1 MSGLEKDE
9 LRECMGNSYRAI
21 LKGDFKA
28 NHMKKKKPSAKHKQ
42 AFIRKENQ
50 TQSSIN
56 N

>member
-21 LKGDFKA
+21 LKGILKPITW
-28 NHMKKKKPSAKHKQ
+28 KKKKNSAKHEQ
-42 AFIRKENQ
+42 AFIRRENQ